1 MLPAKEFVL
10 PEEDVWWSG
19 RPRLLA
25 VLPAAVFGLA
35 LVVGAVAVFYVT
47 RRPLP
52 LLFVP
57 VGVTLGLW
65 GYLVVTNT
73 RFVVTD
79 RAVYRKRGVLSRDVR
94 RIAVERIQNSSFRQG
109 VRGALFGYGTVV
121 VQAAG
126 GGSIR
131 FHEIE
136 NPREVRALVDRRAGG
151 DEEPPGNVAQ
161 WEAVLAELRAWRSA
175 LELRGDS

>member
-1 MLPAKEFVL
+1 MTPAGEFVL
-10 PEEDVWWSG
+10 PDEDVRWSG
-19 RPRLLA
+19 RPRLLS

-35 LVVGAVAVFYVT
+35 LVVGAIAVFAAT
-47 RRPLP
+47 RRSLP

-57 VGVTLGLW
+57 VGIGLGVW

-79 RAVYRKRGVLSRDVR
+79 RAVYRKRGVLSRNVR
-94 RIAVERIQNSSFRQG
+94 RIGVERIQNSSFRQG

-131 FHEIE
+131 FHDIE
-136 NPREVRALVDRRAGG
+136 SPREVRALVDRRAEAD
-151 DEEPPGNVAQ
+151 DEVPGSAAR
-161 WEAVLAELRAWRSA
+161 WEAVLSEVRAWRDA
-175 LELRGDS
+175 VEA

>member
-1 MLPAKEFVL
+1 MAQAEEFVL
-10 PEEDVWWSG
+10 PGETVRWSG

-35 LVVGAVAVFYVT
+35 LVAGAVGVYVAT

-52 LLFVP
+52 LVFVP
-57 VGVTLGLW
+57 VGVGLGLW
-65 GYLVVTNT
+65 GHLVVTNT

-79 RAVYRKRGVLSRDVR
+79 RAVYRKRGVLSRNVR
-94 RIAVERIQNSSFRQG
+94 RIDVERVQNSSFRQG

-121 VQAAG
+121 VEAAG

-131 FHEIE
+131 FHDVEE
-136 NPREVRALVDRRAGG
+136 PGEVRSLVDRRTEEDDAGRTG
-151 DEEPPGNVAQ
+151 SVEQ
-161 WEAVLAELRAWRSA
+161 WEAVLAELRAWRA
-175 LELRGDS
+175 VIEP

>member
-1 MLPAKEFVL
+1 VIPAKEFVL

-19 RPRLLA
+19 RPRLRA
-25 VLPAAVFGLA
+25 VLPAAAFGLA
-35 LVVGAVAVFYVT
+35 LVIGGLAVFYVT
-47 RRPLP
+47 RRQLP
-52 LLFVP
+52 LAFVP
-57 VGVTLGLW
+57 VGVALGLW

-94 RIAVERIQNSSFRQG
+94 RIAVDRIQDSSFRQG
-109 VRGALFGYGTVV
+109 VRGRLFGYGTVV

-131 FHEIE
+131 FHEVE
-136 NPREVRALVDRRAGG
+136 NPREVRALVDRRAADDG
-151 DEEPPGNVAQ
+151 DGVPGSVGQ
-161 WEAVLAELRAWRSA
+161 WQAVLEEVRTWRAA
-175 LELRGDS
+175 LES

>member
-1 MLPAKEFVL
+1 MIPAKEFVL
-10 PEEDVWWSG
+10 PDEAVRWSG

-35 LVVGAVAVFYVT
+35 LVVGAIAVFYVT

-57 VGVTLGLW
+57 VGIGLGLW
-65 GYLVVTNT
+65 GYLLVTNT

-79 RAVYRKRGVLSRDVR
+79 RAVYRKRGVLSRNVR
-94 RIAVERIQNSSFRQG
+94 RIGVERVQNSSFRQG

-121 VQAAG
+121 VEAAG

-131 FHEIE
+131 FHDIE
-136 NPREVRALVDRRAGG
+136 NPREVRALVDRRAGA
-151 DEEPPGNVAQ
+151 DDDEPPGSVES
-161 WEAVLAELRAWRSA
+161 WEAVLAEVRAWRAA
-175 LELRGDS
+175 LES